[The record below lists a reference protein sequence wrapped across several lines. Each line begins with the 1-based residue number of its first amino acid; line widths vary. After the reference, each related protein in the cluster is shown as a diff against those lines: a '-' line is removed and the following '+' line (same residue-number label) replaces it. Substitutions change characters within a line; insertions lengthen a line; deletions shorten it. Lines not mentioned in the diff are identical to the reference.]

1 MSELFNDREKGFE
14 AKFKM
19 DQEMEFKVDAR
30 RNKLLGVWLAEK
42 LGLLESEYDSYAK
55 EVVLADLEEPGVE
68 DIMRKVMKDV
78 EQRGANITESD
89 VRLKLDEFYSIAVK
103 QIASE

>member
-1 MSELFNDREKGFE
+1 MSDFFNDREKGFE

-42 LGLLESEYDSYAK
+42 LGH
-55 EVVLADLEEPGVE
+55 P
-68 DIMRKVMKDV
+68 
-78 EQRGANITESD
+78 T
-89 VRLKLDEFYSIAVK
+89 
-103 QIASE
+103 

>member
-42 LGLLESEYDSYAK
+42 LGLLESEYESYAK

-68 DIMRKVMKDV
+68 DIIRKVMKDV
-78 EQRGANITESD
+78 EERGANVTESD
-89 VRLKLDEFYSIAVK
+89 IRQKLDEFYSVAVK
-103 QIASE
+103 QIISE